1 MKPGS
6 HRDGTCSALGP
17 LPFTQVRDKHCA
29 GSISVSHSRIAI
41 EHLQKPSMSLA
52 DADGETGR
60 SNIHHRPAVC
70 KGNLDSVELIFEGE
84 FTRDMS
90 EPGMLK

>member
-1 MKPGS
+1 
-6 HRDGTCSALGP
+6 
-17 LPFTQVRDKHCA
+17 
-29 GSISVSHSRIAI
+29 
-41 EHLQKPSMSLA
+41 MSLA